1 MSKVAVVTGAGS
13 GVGRAVVLRMAREGW
28 SVALIGRS
36 IDSLNETVRLSGE
49 TSQKL
54 LACPC
59 DIAIEKEVTAT
70 AARIE
75 QTLGVVTAVVNSA
88 AINIPRR
95 TLDVLAVDD
104 FDKLIATN
112 LNGAF

>member
-1 MSKVAVVTGAGS
+1 MNKVAVVTGAGS

-28 SVALIGRS
+28 GVALIGRS
-36 IDSLNETVRLSGE
+36 VDSLNETIHLAGE
-49 TSQKL
+49 TSQNL

-70 AARIE
+70 SARIE

-88 AINIPRR
+88 AINIPKR
-95 TLDVLAVDD
+95 TMDVLA
-104 FDKLIATN
+104 TE
-112 LNGAF
+112 